1 MERKFEGLVDC
12 SRQKEHLGELNI
24 VQFTL
29 RFKVQVGQER
39 DESGEV
45 GRGKIKGKSS

>member
-1 MERKFEGLVDC
+1 MERKLGSLADC

-24 VQFTL
+24 VHFGF
-29 RFKVQVGQER
+29 RFKVQVGQGR

-45 GRGKIKGKSS
+45 DRGKIKGKSF